1 MPPDTPATGLTA
13 TDHRAG
19 RPPQPRE
26 VTMSHS
32 PGDTAPVQ
40 IVAMPRAWFT
50 AEEVA
55 SALALSESL
64 IRQLTLH
71 GDLPC
76 RRVGRLI
83 RYTQSDIDAFI
94 ESRENHAYRGL
105 STGGRT
111 SSTHSA

>member
-13 TDHRAG
+13 TDPRAG
-19 RPPQPRE
+19 RSPRPRE
-26 VTMSHS
+26 VEMSHS
-32 PGDTAPVQ
+32 PDDTPPVQ

-105 STGGRT
+105 TTGVRT

>member
-1 MPPDTPATGLTA
+1 
-13 TDHRAG
+13 
-19 RPPQPRE
+19 
-26 VTMSHS
+26 MSHS
-32 PGDTAPVQ
+32 PGDTAPVPL
-40 IVAMPRAWFT
+40 VAMPRAWFT

-55 SALALSESL
+55 SALVLSESL

>member
-1 MPPDTPATGLTA
+1 
-13 TDHRAG
+13 
-19 RPPQPRE
+19 
-26 VTMSHS
+26 MSHN
-32 PGDTAPVQ
+32 PGDRAPVPL
-40 IVAMPRAWFT
+40 VAMPRAWFT

-55 SALALSESL
+55 SALVLSESL